1 MVDLNKVDL
10 DWTNE
15 PLLAKW
21 AGGRDNN
28 FILARI
34 EKAFLKTAGDG
45 TPGRLLDLACG
56 DGKHIP
62 ALREQ
67 GWNVFGLEPSP
78 AMIDKAK
85 ATFAEAGTRS
95 ELLRAIGEVL
105 PFQDEIFDRVL
116 CESSL
121 DHFANPAEGM
131 REIARVLKPDGTA
144 VIGIV
149 NYHGAGCRGSR
160 LAYALGRR
168 LGRLPRDQN
177 QFWDTP
183 VPHEHTFEGSLPAL
197 KRMAS
202 PWLELEHVYGVSLFW
217 GFPGWA
223 WLLAR
228 LPKASA
234 FKLLGG
240 LNRVA
245 RVVPSA
251 SDFLIMRWRRV

>member
-1 MVDLNKVDL
+1 MVDMNKVDL
-10 DWTNE
+10 DWANE
-15 PLLAKW
+15 QILASWPK
-21 AGGRDNN
+21 GRDTD
-28 FILARI
+28 FYHSRI
-34 EKAFLKTAGDG
+34 ENAFRKTAGDG

-56 DGKHIP
+56 DGRHVP
-62 ALREQ
+62 ALRGQ
-67 GWNVFGLEPSP
+67 GWNVCGLEPSP
-78 AMIDKAK
+78 AMMEKAK
-85 ATFAEAGTRS
+85 RTFAEAGTRT

-131 REIARVLKPDGTA
+131 REIARVLKPGGTA

-149 NYHGAGCRGSR
+149 NYHGAACRGSR
-160 LAYALGRR
+160 LVYSLGRR
-168 LGRLPRDQN
+168 LGRIPRDQH

-217 GFPGWA
+217 AFPRWGS
-223 WLLAR
+223 LLAR
-228 LPKASA
+228 LPKALA
-234 FKLLGG
+234 YKLLGG
-240 LNRVA
+240 LDRVA

>member
-1 MVDLNKVDL
+1 MVDLKKVDL
-10 DWTNE
+10 DWANE
-15 PLLAKW
+15 PLLGNW
-21 AGGRDNN
+21 PRGRDND
-28 FILARI
+28 FVLIRM
-34 EKAFLKTAGDG
+34 EDAFLKTAGDG

-62 ALREQ
+62 ALRGQ

-78 AMIDKAK
+78 AMVEKAK
-85 ATFAEAGTRS
+85 RTFAEAGTS
-95 ELLRAIGEVL
+95 TELLRAIGEVL

-149 NYHGAGCRGSR
+149 NYRGAACRGSR
-160 LAYALGRR
+160 LVYALGKR
-168 LGRLPRDQN
+168 LGRIPRDQHH
-177 QFWDTP
+177 FWDTP

-197 KRMAS
+197 KQMAS

-217 GFPGWA
+217 AFPGWG

-228 LPKASA
+228 LPKAFA
-234 FKLLGG
+234 NRLLGG
-240 LNRVA
+240 LDLVA